1 MCRNRVRCGKLKYDK
16 EYNRKTHEGRG
27 KVPINN
33 FIEEKK
39 ARTNPEFQS

>member
-1 MCRNRVRCGKLKYDK
+1 MYRNRVRYNKLKYDK
-16 EYNRKTHEGRG
+16 QHNRKTHEGRG
-27 KVPINN
+27 KVSINN